1 MFPKTI
7 HYCWFG
13 GRPLP
18 KSARK
23 CIASWKKHF
32 PDWEIKEWNE
42 SNFDINAIPYTRQA
56 AERGKWAF
64 VSDYARFHILYN
76 NGGIYFDT
84 DVEVIAPMENII
96 SRGAFMGWEK
106 SHVGVGVATGLGI
119 GAPKGHPVYR
129 EIIDYYTTL
138 PFIDENG
145 RQLPGT
151 VVKHVT
157 DILLRH
163 GLKLEDTLQ
172 TVGEITIYPHDYFN
186 PLDDA
191 TGRLTITPN
200 SRSIHRYDKTWC
212 DNYGPV
218 RTCVMRFIHRV
229 FGSDI
234 RQKILGS

>member
-1 MFPKTI
+1 MLPNTI

-18 KSARK
+18 KSAQK
-23 CIASWKKHF
+23 CIASWRKHF
-32 PDWEIKEWNE
+32 PGWEIKEWNE

-64 VSDYARFHILYN
+64 VSDYARFHILYDE
-76 NGGIYFDT
+76 GGVYFDT
-84 DVEVIAPMENII
+84 DVEVIAPMDDIVA
-96 SRGAFMGWEK
+96 RGAFMGWEK

-119 GAPKGHPVYR
+119 GAPAEHPVYR
-129 EIIDYYTTL
+129 EILEHYSTL
-138 PFIDENG
+138 PFLDKDG
-145 RQLPGT
+145 RQMPGT

-157 DILLRH
+157 DILTRH
-163 GLKLEDTLQ
+163 GLRLEDSMQ
-172 TVGEITIYPHDYFN
+172 TVAGVTVYPHDYFN

-191 TGRLTITPN
+191 TGRLTITEN
-200 SRSIHRYDKTWC
+200 SRSIHRYAKTWC

-218 RTCVMRFIHRV
+218 RTYVMRLIHRI

-234 RQKILGS
+234 RSKLLGS